1 MPLADWG
8 QASSG
13 VAVVVIAAQ
22 LGVGVSVNRPR
33 DHGVRAPGRQAYRP
47 RARLAPRDDPPMA
60 QPATTASPQ
69 RGADRITEIAAAL
82 AQRGLSSERPARPL
96 MPELMMLG

>member
-1 MPLADWG
+1 
-8 QASSG
+8 
-13 VAVVVIAAQ
+13 
-22 LGVGVSVNRPR
+22 
-33 DHGVRAPGRQAYRP
+33 
-47 RARLAPRDDPPMA
+47 MA